1 MGLIGDAA
9 VEVIKCWEEPGET
22 IQEPYK
28 RHIKVMLAPDTRNV
42 PEITFS
48 HAIIYPKSRTDYHAH
63 DRPELILIVSGR
75 GVSVCDDI
83 EMPVEPDMALWVKA
97 GEMHQII
104 NTGEE
109 SIKLATVFVPGYTS
123 EENLDRIRKAAEDA
137 KKD

>member
-1 MGLIGDAA
+1 M
-9 VEVIKCWEEPGET
+9 EVIKCWEEPGET

-28 RHIKVMLAPDTRNV
+28 RHIKVMLAPDTRDV

-48 HAIIYPKSRTDYHAH
+48 HAIIYPKSRTDYHTH
-63 DRPELILIVSGR
+63 DRPELILIVAGR
-75 GVSVCDDI
+75 GVSVCDGV
-83 EMPVEPDMALWVKA
+83 ETAVEPDMALWVKA

-123 EENLDRIRKAAEDA
+123 EENLDRIRKAAEEA
-137 KKD
+137 NKEGN